1 MTMLNIEKIISS
13 AMTVINH
20 FPCNKSH
27 LSTMIKDLR
36 SVNSN
41 VAFELKEHKSTDID
55 DVPLSFELVIKG
67 LETGLDIEKYFP
79 IRDDVTDD
87 YKNIHF
93 CSVFFNSQGDIEK
106 IVFTLISNS
115 RSASFEVEFDS
126 DFAFK
131 WYEMNY
137 LKPDK
142 LFGTCNDSIISLK
155 EDMSYLSC

>member
-13 AMTVINH
+13 AMNVINH

-41 VAFELKEHKSTDID
+41 EAFELKEHKSTDVD

-79 IRDDVTDD
+79 LRDDVTDD

-93 CSVFFNSQGDIEK
+93 CSIFFNSQSDIEK

-142 LFGTCNDSIISLK
+142 LFGTCNDSIIGLK

>member
-1 MTMLNIEKIISS
+1 MLNIEKIISS
-13 AMTVINH
+13 AMNVINH

-41 VAFELKEHKSTDID
+41 EAFELKEHKSTDMD

-79 IRDDVTDD
+79 LRDDVTDD